1 MLSWSSDIKR
11 FGFFDEKKY
20 KDIDN
25 IQNIYEEEDDEDI
38 DKKKDNIIK
47 NKHNIDTINI
57 NNISISGPRE
67 IHAINGLLFIN
78 GKLIHDKD
86 GKMIRENLI
95 MKILDNKI
103 IDLYRIFNGVYYSF
117 EIKIFNQ
124 KPYFIIIGG
133 NFNEFM
139 IDGKLELFMI
149 TSIKIYDAT
158 SFIYNKNEKYPPENL
173 ANVKEE
179 PYPKLLIKNI
189 KLIKRLSDEKI
200 MCEMDEL
207 SMEGYESFQN
217 INSFAINSEFT
228 HAAISLDKGDI
239 ILIYAYPNLIECNNN
254 AIKMMFLPKINI
266 RDKGHVTNLFFTEI
280 NIFNNIKKIL
290 YASTSKI
297 IYYYEWKTK
306 STFFSTE
313 EKNIRLKILNPGGPG
328 GYSGCI
334 DVKDKYLLMGS
345 ANDDFIC
352 EFDNLEISKTW
363 FFEGKKNNVYYFKD
377 YILFVVSGDN
387 FSSLQIYDKRN
398 SIFIYYKN
406 ARKKIIGLCT
416 ENNDIYVF
424 YEKTQNYKYIMKL
437 SEKSLKEKIQILVNK
452 KFFDVAVSYA
462 ESYSL
467 EKSTIAYLSKI
478 YAENE
483 FKKDNYNTSIQ
494 QYIKTIGFYD
504 PNYVIQKFNN
514 NPKINYLIMYLEKL
528 LEYMEIKNKINE
540 DYNDYTLLLLNC
552 HSTQNNIQIIKQY
565 INKKTIYFSKEL
577 SKKIID
583 ICLKINE
590 IDFSLNY
597 AKQKKMYICY
607 IEILLKINKKE
618 EALDFIK
625 YLNKDEKPEI
635 NNNQK
640 ESEVNHYEVGEI
652 SKNVRN
658 NSVRPNNLVPYKE
671 MQNIF
676 NAFISNFLEEDQN
689 KEINENSLS
698 YRFFEVFMIFIY
710 RNYQFIEEKD
720 INILIYNFLFYDK
733 YFILLFDKLYT
744 YPILFDEKIINR
756 RIELYLKEINNIT
769 DEKEKGLVK
778 GRLLELLSNPKYN
791 KIYDFEY
798 LLFLLKY
805 YNFNEIIEFI
815 SEQNNIFDHLLM
827 ILINNKE
834 YKKMINF
841 FNKNNPKE
849 KRIWEI
855 ALHLLLQE
863 LKDNKNNEEQNNLIK
878 STFQEFLQ
886 IILENN
892 IITPIELLDIINEVN
907 DEISIDMIRNF
918 FLNAIE
924 KENNTLV
931 SNLVKSK
938 EFEANAQEVDEEIN
952 ILKEKPTKIHL
963 TKCDECNL
971 GIDFPVIS
979 FRCGHYY
986 HSLCLYYYYKDL
998 RVAHCPKCIGFGKKI
1013 INKYIESEKIYNII
1027 NNEEGLEKELNKQNN
1042 HIEFINRL
1050 YSKGLFRFNTTVN
1063 KKVSNK

>member
-25 IQNIYEEEDDEDI
+25 IQNIYEEEDDEDT

-158 SFIYNKNEKYPPENL
+158 SFIYNKKEKYPPENL
-173 ANVKEE
+173 ANSKEE

-306 STFFSTE
+306 TKFFSNE

-363 FFEGKKNNVYYFKD
+363 FFD
-377 YILFVVSGDN
+377 
-387 FSSLQIYDKRN
+387 
-398 SIFIYYKN
+398 
-406 ARKKIIGLCT
+406 C
-416 ENNDIYVF
+416 
-424 YEKTQNYKYIMKL
+424 
-437 SEKSLKEKIQILVNK
+437 
-452 KFFDVAVSYA
+452 
-462 ESYSL
+462 
-467 EKSTIAYLSKI
+467 
-478 YAENE
+478 
-483 FKKDNYNTSIQ
+483 
-494 QYIKTIGFYD
+494 
-504 PNYVIQKFNN
+504 
-514 NPKINYLIMYLEKL
+514 
-528 LEYMEIKNKINE
+528 
-540 DYNDYTLLLLNC
+540 
-552 HSTQNNIQIIKQY
+552 
-565 INKKTIYFSKEL
+565 
-577 SKKIID
+577 
-583 ICLKINE
+583 
-590 IDFSLNY
+590 
-597 AKQKKMYICY
+597 
-607 IEILLKINKKE
+607 
-618 EALDFIK
+618 
-625 YLNKDEKPEI
+625 
-635 NNNQK
+635 
-640 ESEVNHYEVGEI
+640 
-652 SKNVRN
+652 
-658 NSVRPNNLVPYKE
+658 
-671 MQNIF
+671 
-676 NAFISNFLEEDQN
+676 
-689 KEINENSLS
+689 
-698 YRFFEVFMIFIY
+698 
-710 RNYQFIEEKD
+710 
-720 INILIYNFLFYDK
+720 
-733 YFILLFDKLYT
+733 
-744 YPILFDEKIINR
+744 
-756 RIELYLKEINNIT
+756 
-769 DEKEKGLVK
+769 
-778 GRLLELLSNPKYN
+778 
-791 KIYDFEY
+791 
-798 LLFLLKY
+798 
-805 YNFNEIIEFI
+805 
-815 SEQNNIFDHLLM
+815 
-827 ILINNKE
+827 
-834 YKKMINF
+834 
-841 FNKNNPKE
+841 
-849 KRIWEI
+849 
-855 ALHLLLQE
+855 
-863 LKDNKNNEEQNNLIK
+863 
-878 STFQEFLQ
+878 
-886 IILENN
+886 
-892 IITPIELLDIINEVN
+892 
-907 DEISIDMIRNF
+907 
-918 FLNAIE
+918 
-924 KENNTLV
+924 
-931 SNLVKSK
+931 
-938 EFEANAQEVDEEIN
+938 
-952 ILKEKPTKIHL
+952 
-963 TKCDECNL
+963 
-971 GIDFPVIS
+971 
-979 FRCGHYY
+979 
-986 HSLCLYYYYKDL
+986 
-998 RVAHCPKCIGFGKKI
+998 
-1013 INKYIESEKIYNII
+1013 
-1027 NNEEGLEKELNKQNN
+1027 
-1042 HIEFINRL
+1042 
-1050 YSKGLFRFNTTVN
+1050 
-1063 KKVSNK
+1063 